1 MFLIY
6 LFFGHTPK
14 VLKVMSKLQNLKENL
29 VGDGDL
35 HQQKER
41 KKHSQV
47 CPSEQ
52 NATFQLMS
60 RIKYTR

>member
-1 MFLIY
+1 
-6 LFFGHTPK
+6 
-14 VLKVMSKLQNLKENL
+14 MSKLQNLKENL

-35 HQQKER
+35 HQQKEK